1 VTGPA
6 ISRREFLRRGGSLAF
21 AAGAGSLLSGDLLGC
36 GESPREPVH
45 RPAEQSLRKCISF
58 GSPGPLAVE
67 GHPDDYRLFGN
78 REYVRDVS
86 GTTWVKLWVSW
97 ADLQKELPSAPST
110 IADSWR
116 QLNRAPGGQSWLRRL
131 DRLVRA
137 ANDDGIG
144 VILTVFHAFP
154 SWSNGAR
161 GRDPVSAEKP
171 AEQKLPHDLSPDGPW
186 GWFIAHLSARYE
198 KGVDRNPEG
207 PTAPASGSGA
217 RRGNPD
223 GASVDVLEICNEPN
237 LFYWPQENAARAVV
251 EMVKSADRISARF
264 GRQAVLAPA
273 TSDYPDEDLRNERGL
288 IAIGWH
294 RFTER
299 VLDGLADFSPNVEVY
314 WSQHNFGDV
323 ARFVEP
329 SRAER
334 AVKLLQRRDWPAK
347 DRLLWLTEGGYNLH
361 PDQQDRRA
369 RARQARLIA
378 ASYRQAMATPG
389 IFMWTQHTISD
400 KPGNNFKSGL
410 RDDFIPGVGPGPRRP
425 SWFTWRDLPGS
436 SKT

>member
-1 VTGPA
+1 
-6 ISRREFLRRGGSLAF
+6 
-21 AAGAGSLLSGDLLGC
+21 
-36 GESPREPVH
+36 
-45 RPAEQSLRKCISF
+45 
-58 GSPGPLAVE
+58 VE

-86 GTTWVKLWVSW
+86 GTKWVKLWVSW
-97 ADLQKELPSAPST
+97 ADLQKELPNAPST
-110 IADSWR
+110 IEDSWR

-131 DRLVRA
+131 DRQVRA
-137 ANDDGIG
+137 ANDDGVG

-154 SWSNGAR
+154 TWSSGAQ

-171 AEQKLPHDLSPDGPW
+171 AEQKLPRDLSPDGPW

-198 KGVDRNPEG
+198 KGVDRNREG
-207 PTAPASGSGA
+207 PTAPAPGSAG
-217 RRGNPD
+217 RSKGRSTGRPGNPD

-237 LFYWPQENAARAVV
+237 LFYWPQENAAGAVV

-264 GRQAVLAPA
+264 GRQAILAPA

-288 IAIGWH
+288 VAVGWR

-299 VLDGLADFSPNVEVY
+299 VLDGLAGFSPRVDVH
-314 WSQHNFGDV
+314 WSHHNFGDV
-323 ARFVEP
+323 ARLKSP
-329 SRAER
+329 SRAE
-334 AVKLLQRRDWPAK
+334 VVVELLQKRNWPNQ

-361 PDQQDRRA
+361 PDQQDQRA

-378 ASYRQAMATPG
+378 ASYKQARATPG

-410 RDDFIPGVGPGPRRP
+410 RDDFIPGVGPGRRRP

-436 SKT
+436 SKI